1 MPSGLIRILNFDD
14 SLPRQKNLIKRF
26 SPSLCDFREIG
37 PAVRSWMNKRQAL
50 KIRSCLQGRGDPRVN
65 LLGSGDFHHLSALL
79 LDGLREQV
87 SLIIFDFHPDWDT
100 LPPRMGCGS
109 WVSRALENKNI
120 LKVIQIG
127 VSSADISTAGIWT
140 ANLKGLENQ
149 KLEIFPYR
157 HCPTRVCFRRVP
169 RNPCLRQ
176 EKGLFSTLIH
186 WTQVKDFGMEEIIR
200 RIISRL
206 PTDKVY
212 LSIDKDCLKP
222 DYALTNWESGY
233 LDLGEL
239 LIALRMIREKLQ
251 IIGLDICGEFSP
263 LNFSGRI
270 KGILS
275 RLDHPK
281 DFSAAGKDND
291 SIDRVNEST
300 NIRILESLRL

>member
-1 MPSGLIRILNFDD
+1 
-14 SLPRQKNLIKRF
+14 
-26 SPSLCDFREIG
+26 
-37 PAVRSWMNKRQAL
+37 
-50 KIRSCLQGRGDPRVN
+50 
-65 LLGSGDFHHLSALL
+65 
-79 LDGLREQV
+79 
-87 SLIIFDFHPDWDT
+87 
-100 LPPRMGCGS
+100 
-109 WVSRALENKNI
+109 
-120 LKVIQIG
+120 
-127 VSSADISTAGIWT
+127 
-140 ANLKGLENQ
+140 
-149 KLEIFPYR
+149 
-157 HCPTRVCFRRVP
+157 
-169 RNPCLRQ
+169 
-176 EKGLFSTLIH
+176 
-186 WTQVKDFGMEEIIR
+186 MEEIIR

-300 NIRILESLRL
+300 NIRILESLRF